1 MECKHFRKKT
11 KCLNVILRMTNCIVD
26 FFYDADNLG
35 INFFSFKKYN
45 ALCYMGFRILGVVL
59 VLFKYL
65 WSKTLKK
72 TTAKSD
78 IYHSPIYPFLYI
90 CPQIQKRCRNILH
103 TQLETVFK
111 EHELLIMV
119 LVRILILE
127 IWLLQVKSLMS
138 LCIIKCPE
146 SGRFYSKIF
155 QYRDIIFST
164 KLYHVSEY

>member
-1 MECKHFRKKT
+1 MT
-11 KCLNVILRMTNCIVD
+11 YIILLYTHS
-26 FFYDADNLG
+26 Y
-35 INFFSFKKYN
+35 
-45 ALCYMGFRILGVVL
+45 
-59 VLFKYL
+59 
-65 WSKTLKK
+65 
-72 TTAKSD
+72 
-78 IYHSPIYPFLYI
+78 IY
-90 CPQIQKRCRNILH
+90 PQIQKRCRNILH

>member
-1 MECKHFRKKT
+1 M
-11 KCLNVILRMTNCIVD
+11 
-26 FFYDADNLG
+26 
-35 INFFSFKKYN
+35 YN

-78 IYHSPIYPFLYI
+78 IYHSSIYPFLLYYIYSIYLLI

-103 TQLETVFK
+103 TELETVFK
-111 EHELLIMV
+111 EHEWLIMV

-164 KLYHVSEY
+164 KLYHV